1 MGEGEDPLSEDTLVV
16 SCEARRRTVRQIRI
30 ANVLVHAGAS
40 APGVVTLSVKTD
52 LACLSGAGSVRVG
65 STPVEYELAVQ
76 SAVGGTFYGSVTF
89 TDEKTGEVWEGRG
102 GFSRESALRLADTA
116 TLWFQCISN
125 LVLI

>member
-65 STPVEYELAVQ
+65 STPIEYELAVQ

-89 TDEKTGEVWEGRG
+89 TDEKTGEVWEGRVG
-102 GFSRESALRLADTA
+102 LVGSLPSGLRIQRLCGTSASA
-116 TLWFQCISN
+116 TSY
-125 LVLI
+125 

>member
-1 MGEGEDPLSEDTLVV
+1 LQVGEGEDPLSEDTLVV
-16 SCEARRRTVRQIRI
+16 DCEARRRTVRQIRI
-30 ANVLVHAGAS
+30 ANVLVHPGAG

-89 TDEKTGEVWEGRG
+89 TDEKSGEVWPGGCRLEEVGRK
-102 GFSRESALRLADTA
+102 APC
-116 TLWFQCISN
+116 Q
-125 LVLI
+125 